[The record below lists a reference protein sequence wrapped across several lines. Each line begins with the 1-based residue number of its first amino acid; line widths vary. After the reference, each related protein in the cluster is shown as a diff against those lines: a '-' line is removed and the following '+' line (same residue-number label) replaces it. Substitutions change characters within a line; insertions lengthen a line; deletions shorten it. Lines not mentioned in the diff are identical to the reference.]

1 MTELLRIIFGGIK
14 VMVRMA
20 RILILPLIVLLGLQ
34 IGVNAQTNQFQS
46 LSPLVKQLSPSVVNI
61 STTSISKSGARSY
74 ESPFGDRGD
83 EQFDDFF
90 EKFFG
95 DSPEREFKRKG
106 LGSGFIF
113 SEDGYIITN
122 NHVVERATDI
132 KVILQNGDSYPA
144 KIIGTDPKSDLAVLK
159 IEPKTKLPA
168 VKFGNSDRL
177 EIGDWVLA
185 IGNPFGL
192 GHTVTSGII
201 SAKGR
206 SLGLG
211 SYDDFVQTDA
221 AINPGNS
228 GGPLF
233 NFQGEVVGVNTAII
247 AGGQGIGFAIP
258 VNMAKNIVS
267 QLRSGGKVV
276 RGWIGV
282 YVQPVTPEIAESL
295 EIDDYD
301 GALVADVTD
310 GGPADKAGVKRGD
323 IIIELNGNKIDQ
335 MPDLPK
341 LVASY
346 APGTKTKMKVLREGK
361 EKVLNIKLGELP
373 EQGTQI
379 SKRVPDDETEQ
390 NLGLVVQEITP
401 QIKSKFGIEYSNGVV
416 ITDVRGDSMASEA
429 GLLRGDVLVEINKKQ
444 IANLDDYRKNV
455 ASLKIG
461 QNLLF
466 LVRRGPNTIYVAL
479 KVEADNDRS

>member
-1 MTELLRIIFGGIK
+1 MLNLG
-14 VMVRMA
+14 
-20 RILILPLIVLLGLQ
+20 RILVFPIILTVLFLGLQ
-34 IGVNAQTNQFQS
+34 FEAMAQTNQFQS
-46 LSPLVKQLSPSVVNI
+46 LSPLVKKLSPSVVNI
-61 STTSISKSGARSY
+61 STTSVSKSQARSY
-74 ESPFGDRGD
+74 GSPFGDRGD

-90 EKFFG
+90 KKFFG

-113 SEDGYIITN
+113 SEDGYIVTN

-144 KIIGTDPKSDLAVLK
+144 NVIGTDPKSDLALLK
-159 IEPKTKLPA
+159 IKPKTKLPA
-168 VKFGNSDRL
+168 VEFGNSDRL

-233 NFQGEVVGVNTAII
+233 NFQGEVIGVNTAII

-258 VNMAKNIVS
+258 VNMAKNVVS
-267 QLRSGGKVV
+267 QLRDGGKVV

-282 YVQPVTPEIAESL
+282 YVQQVTPEIAESL
-295 EIDDYD
+295 ELGDDD
-301 GALVADVTD
+301 GALVADITE

-346 APGTKTKMKVLREGK
+346 SPGTKTNMKVLRDGK
-361 EKVLNIKLGELP
+361 EKTLNVKLGELP
-373 EQGTQI
+373 EQGTQV
-379 SKRVPDDETEQ
+379 SSRNQKDDIEQ
-390 NLGLVVQEITP
+390 SLGLIVQDITP
-401 QIKSKFGIEYSNGVV
+401 QIKKKLGIEYSNGVV
-416 ITDVRGDSMASEA
+416 ITDVRANSVGSGG
-429 GLLRGDVLVEINKKQ
+429 GLLRGDVILEINKKQ
-444 IANLDDYRKNV
+444 IANLDDYRNTLDSAKE
-455 ASLKIG
+455 G

-466 LVRRGPNTIYVAL
+466 LIKRGSNTIYVAL
-479 KVEADNDRS
+479 KPESEDDRS

>member
-1 MTELLRIIFGGIK
+1 MTSK
-14 VMVRMA
+14 A
-20 RILILPLIVLLGLQ
+20 RIWIFSLIITVLFLGSGFQ
-34 IGVNAQTNQFQS
+34 VNAQSNQFQS
-46 LSPLVKQLSPSVVNI
+46 LSPLVKKLSPSVVNI
-61 STTSISKSGARSY
+61 STTSVSKSGGHSFG
-74 ESPFGDRGD
+74 SPFGKRGD
-83 EQFDDFF
+83 EPFDDFF

-113 SEDGYIITN
+113 SEDGYIVTN

-132 KVILQNGDSYPA
+132 EVILQNGDSYPA
-144 KIIGTDPKSDLAVLK
+144 EIIGTDPKSDLALLK
-159 IEPKTKLPA
+159 IEPETKLPA
-168 VKFGNSDRL
+168 VRFGNSDNL

-233 NFQGEVVGVNTAII
+233 NYDGELVGVNTAII

-258 VNMAKNIVS
+258 VNMAKNVVS
-267 QLRSGGKVV
+267 QLRNSGKVV

-282 YVQPVTPEIAESL
+282 YVQQVTPEIAESL
-295 EIDDYD
+295 DLGNDE
-301 GALVADVTD
+301 GALVADVTED
-310 GGPADKAGVKRGD
+310 GPADKAGVKRGD
-323 IIIELNGNKIDQ
+323 IIVEVNGNKIDE

-346 APGTKTKMKVLREGK
+346 SPGTKTKLKVLRDGK

-373 EQGTQI
+373 EQGAQVASRSQNEGI
-379 SKRVPDDETEQ
+379 EQ
-390 NLGLVVQEITP
+390 SIGIIVQEITP
-401 QIKSKFGIEYSNGVV
+401 EVRSKLDIGSSNGVV
-416 ITDVRGDSMASEA
+416 ITRVKAGSIASEG
-429 GLLRGDVLVEINKKQ
+429 GLLRGDVILEINKKQ
-444 IANLDDYRKNV
+444 ISDLSDYRKAV
-455 ASLKIG
+455 DSVKEG

-466 LVRRGPNTIYVAL
+466 LVKRGPNTVYVAL
-479 KVEADNDRS
+479 KPEADDDKS

>member
-1 MTELLRIIFGGIK
+1 MGRIARVLIFP
-14 VMVRMA
+14 
-20 RILILPLIVLLGLQ
+20 ILVSVVLLGIQ
-34 IGVNAQTNQFQS
+34 PQVNAQTNEFKS

-61 STTSISKSGARSY
+61 STTSVTKSSARSFQ
-74 ESPFGDRGD
+74 SPFGGKEGD
-83 EQFDDFF
+83 PFDEFF
-90 EKFFG
+90 EQFFG
-95 DSPEREFKRKG
+95 DSPQREFKRKG

-132 KVILQNGDSYPA
+132 KVVLQNGDSYEA
-144 KIIGTDPKSDLAVLK
+144 EIIGTDPKSDLALLK
-159 IEPKTKLPA
+159 IEPEQRLPA
-168 VKFGNSDRL
+168 VKFGNSDIL

-211 SYDDFVQTDA
+211 SYDDFLQTDA

-233 NFQGEVVGVNTAII
+233 NFQGEVIGVNTAII

-258 VNMAKNIVS
+258 ISMAKNVVS
-267 QLRSGGKVV
+267 QLRNSGKVV

-295 EIDDYD
+295 SLKDDN
-301 GALVADVTD
+301 GALVADITE

-323 IIIELNGNKIDQ
+323 IIVEVNGNKIDE
-335 MPDLPK
+335 MPELPK

-346 APGTKTKMKVLREGK
+346 APGTKTKMKVIRDGK

-373 EQGTQI
+373 ENGTKV
-379 SKRVPDDETEQ
+379 SSRKPQ
-390 NLGLVVQEITP
+390 NDIEKNIGIIVQEITP
-401 QIKSKFGIEYSNGVV
+401 EVKNRMGLEYSEGVV
-416 ITDVRGDSMASEA
+416 ITNVSGSSAAAEA
-429 GLLRGDVLVEINKKQ
+429 GLARGDIILEINKKQ
-444 IANLDDYRKNV
+444 INMLDDYRKQIDS
-455 ASLKIG
+455 AKEG
-461 QNLLF
+461 QNILF
-466 LVRRGPNTIYVAL
+466 LVKRGSNTIYVAL
-479 KVEADNDRS
+479 KPEAEDDKG

>member
-1 MTELLRIIFGGIK
+1 
-14 VMVRMA
+14 MVRMA
-20 RILILPLIVLLGLQ
+20 KILIFPIIILLGLQ
-34 IGVNAQTNQFQS
+34 IGANAQSNQFQS

-61 STTSISKSGARSY
+61 STTSVSKSTARSF
-74 ESPFGDRGD
+74 ESPFGEEGD

-90 EKFFG
+90 KKFFG

-144 KIIGTDPKSDLAVLK
+144 KIMGTDPKSDLAVLK

-168 VKFGNSDRL
+168 VRFGNSDRL

-258 VNMAKNIVS
+258 VNIAKNVVS
-267 QLRSGGKVV
+267 QLRNGGKVV

-282 YVQPVTPEIAESL
+282 SVQSVTPEIAESL
-295 EIDDYD
+295 KLEDDD

-310 GGPADKAGVKRGD
+310 GGPADRAGVRRGD
-323 IIIELNGNKIDQ
+323 IITELNGNKIDE
-335 MPDLPK
+335 MLDLPK

-346 APGTKTKMKVLREGK
+346 APGTKTNMQVLRDGK

-373 EQGTQI
+373 EQGAQI
-379 SKRVPDDETEQ
+379 SNRVVDHEVGQ

-401 QIKSKFGIEYSNGVV
+401 QIQSKLGIEYSNGVV
-416 ITDVRGDSMASEA
+416 ITDVRGDSMASKA
-429 GLLRGDVLVEINKKQ
+429 GLLNGDVVLEINKKQ
-444 IANLDDYRKNV
+444 IVNLDDYRKSV
-455 ASLKIG
+455 DSVKIG

-466 LVRRGPNTIYVAL
+466 LVRRGSNTVYVAL
-479 KVEADNDRS
+479 KVEVEDDRS

>member
-1 MTELLRIIFGGIK
+1 MLRI
-14 VMVRMA
+14 A
-20 RILILPLIVLLGLQ
+20 NILILPLIVLIALHS
-34 IGVNAQTNQFQS
+34 VTYAQVNQFQS

-61 STTSISKSGARSY
+61 STTSVSKSRVRSF
-74 ESPFGDRGD
+74 ESPFGQEGD
-83 EQFDDFF
+83 EQFDEFF
-90 EKFFG
+90 KKFFG

-144 KIIGTDPKSDLAVLK
+144 EIIGTDPKSDLALLK
-159 IEPKTKLPA
+159 IKPKTKLPA
-168 VKFGNSDRL
+168 VKFGNSDVL

-211 SYDDFVQTDA
+211 SYDDFIQTDA

-267 QLRSGGKVV
+267 QLRNDGKVV

-282 YVQPVTPEIAESL
+282 FVQPVTPEIAESL
-295 EIDDYD
+295 ELKDND

-323 IIIELNGNKIDQ
+323 IIIKFNGNNIDQ

-341 LVASY
+341 LVASN
-346 APGTKTKMKVLREGK
+346 APGTKSKMTVLRDGK
-361 EKVLNIKLGELP
+361 EKVLKIKLGELP
-373 EQGTQI
+373 EQGAQL
-379 SKRVPDDETEQ
+379 SKRTTNQEVEQ

-401 QIKSKFGIEYSNGVV
+401 QISSRLGLDSTNGVV
-416 ITDVRGDSMASEA
+416 ITDVRGDSAASDA
-429 GLLRGDVLVEINKKQ
+429 GLLQGDVVLEINKKK
-444 IANLDDYRKNV
+444 IANLDNYRKLVDSVNV
-455 ASLKIG
+455 G

-466 LVRRGPNTIYVAL
+466 LVKRGSNTLFVPL
-479 KVEADNDRS
+479 KVEEDNDRS

>member
-1 MTELLRIIFGGIK
+1 
-14 VMVRMA
+14 MVRMA
-20 RILILPLIVLLGLQ
+20 KILIFPIIILLGLQ
-34 IGVNAQTNQFQS
+34 IGANAQSNQFQS

-61 STTSISKSGARSY
+61 STTSVSKSTARSF
-74 ESPFGDRGD
+74 ESPFGEEGD

-90 EKFFG
+90 KKFFG
-95 DSPEREFKRKG
+95 DSPEREFKGKG
-106 LGSGFIF
+106 LGSGFII

-168 VKFGNSDRL
+168 VRFGNSDRL

-258 VNMAKNIVS
+258 VNIAKNVVS
-267 QLRSGGKVV
+267 QLRNGGKVV

-295 EIDDYD
+295 KLEEDD

-310 GGPADKAGVKRGD
+310 GGPADKAGVQRGD
-323 IIIELNGNKIDQ
+323 IIIELNGNKIDE

-346 APGTKTKMKVLREGK
+346 APGTKTKMKVLRDGK

-373 EQGTQI
+373 EKGAQI
-379 SKRVPDDETEQ
+379 SNRVVDHEVEQ

-401 QIKSKFGIEYSNGVV
+401 QIQSKLGIEYSNGVV
-416 ITDVRGDSMASEA
+416 ITDVRGNSMASKA
-429 GLLRGDVLVEINKKQ
+429 GLLNGDVVLEINKKQ
-444 IANLDDYRKNV
+444 IVNLDDYRKSV
-455 ASLKIG
+455 DSVKIG

-466 LVRRGPNTIYVAL
+466 LVRRGSNTVYVAL
-479 KVEADNDRS
+479 KVEVEDDRS

>member
-1 MTELLRIIFGGIK
+1 MTSKARTWIFSLIITLVLFGSGFQ
-14 VMVRMA
+14 VS
-20 RILILPLIVLLGLQ
+20 
-34 IGVNAQTNQFQS
+34 AQSNQFQS

-61 STTSISKSGARSY
+61 STTSVSKSGGRSFG
-74 ESPFGDRGD
+74 SPFGDRG
-83 EQFDDFF
+83 EEPFDDFF

-113 SEDGYIITN
+113 SEDGYIVTN

-144 KIIGTDPKSDLAVLK
+144 EIIGTDPKSDLALLK
-159 IEPKTKLPA
+159 IEPETKLPA
-168 VKFGNSDRL
+168 VRFGNSDNL

-233 NFQGEVVGVNTAII
+233 NFDGELVGVNTAII

-258 VNMAKNIVS
+258 VNMAKNVVS
-267 QLRSGGKVV
+267 QLRNSGKVV

-282 YVQPVTPEIAESL
+282 YVQQVTPEIAESL
-295 EIDDYD
+295 DLGDDD
-301 GALVADVTD
+301 GALVADVTAD
-310 GGPADKAGVKRGD
+310 GPADKAGVKRGD
-323 IIIELNGNKIDQ
+323 IIVEVNGNKIDE

-346 APGTKTKMKVLREGK
+346 SPGTNTKLKVLRDGK

-373 EQGTQI
+373 EQTQVASRPQNDGI
-379 SKRVPDDETEQ
+379 EQ
-390 NLGLVVQEITP
+390 SIGIIVQEITP
-401 QIKSKFGIEYSNGVV
+401 EVQNKLEIESSNGVV
-416 ITDVRGDSMASEA
+416 ITRVRDGSIASEG
-429 GLLRGDVLVEINKKQ
+429 GLLSGDVILEINKKQ
-444 IANLDDYRKNV
+444 ISDLNDYRKAV
-455 ASLKIG
+455 DSAKEG
-461 QNLLF
+461 ENLLF
-466 LVRRGPNTIYVAL
+466 LVKRGPNTVYVAL
-479 KVEADNDRS
+479 KPEADDDRS

>member
-1 MTELLRIIFGGIK
+1 MLSLS
-14 VMVRMA
+14 
-20 RILILPLIVLLGLQ
+20 RILVLPIILTVLFIGLQ
-34 IGVNAQTNQFQS
+34 FEAMAQTNQFQS
-46 LSPLVKQLSPSVVNI
+46 LSPLVKKLSPSVVNI
-61 STTSISKSGARSY
+61 STTSVSKSQTRSY
-74 ESPFGDRGD
+74 QSPFGDRRD

-90 EKFFG
+90 KKFFG

-113 SEDGYIITN
+113 SEDGYIVTN

-144 KIIGTDPKSDLAVLK
+144 KVIGTDPKSDLALLK

-233 NFQGEVVGVNTAII
+233 NFQGEVIGVNTAII

-258 VNMAKNIVS
+258 VNMAKNVVS
-267 QLRSGGKVV
+267 QLRNGGKVV

-282 YVQPVTPEIAESL
+282 YVQQVTPEIAESL
-295 EIDDYD
+295 ELGDDD
-301 GALVADVTD
+301 GALVADITE
-310 GGPADKAGVKRGD
+310 GGPADKAGLKRGD

-346 APGTKTKMKVLREGK
+346 SPGTKTKLKVLRDGK
-361 EKVLNIKLGELP
+361 EKVLNVKLGELP
-373 EQGTQI
+373 EQGTQV
-379 SKRVPDDETEQ
+379 STRNQKDDIEQ
-390 NLGLVVQEITP
+390 SLGLIVQDITP
-401 QIKSKFGIEYSNGVV
+401 QIKKKLGIEYSNGVV
-416 ITDVRGDSMASEA
+416 ITNVRANSVGSEG
-429 GLLRGDVLVEINKKQ
+429 GLLRGDVILEINKKQ
-444 IANLDDYRKNV
+444 IVNLDDYRKNID
-455 ASLKIG
+455 AAKEG

-466 LVRRGPNTIYVAL
+466 LIKRGSNTIYVAL
-479 KVEADNDRS
+479 KPEAEDDRS

>member
-1 MTELLRIIFGGIK
+1 
-14 VMVRMA
+14 MVRMA
-20 RILILPLIVLLGLQ
+20 RILIFPIIILLGLQ
-34 IGVNAQTNQFQS
+34 IGANAQSNQFQS

-61 STTSISKSGARSY
+61 STTSVSKSTARSF
-74 ESPFGDRGD
+74 ESPFGAEGD
-83 EQFDDFF
+83 EQFDDLFK
-90 EKFFG
+90 KFFG
-95 DSPEREFKRKG
+95 DSPEREVKGKG

-168 VKFGNSDRL
+168 VRFGNSDRL

-258 VNMAKNIVS
+258 VNIAKNVVC
-267 QLRSGGKVV
+267 QLRNGGKVV

-282 YVQPVTPEIAESL
+282 SVQSVTPEIAESL
-295 EIDDYD
+295 KLEDDD

-310 GGPADKAGVKRGD
+310 GGPADKAGVRRGD
-323 IIIELNGNKIDQ
+323 IITELNGNKIDE
-335 MPDLPK
+335 MLDLPK

-346 APGTKTKMKVLREGK
+346 VPGTKTNMKVLRDSK
-361 EKVLNIKLGELP
+361 EKVLNIKLGKLP
-373 EQGTQI
+373 EQGAQI
-379 SKRVPDDETEQ
+379 SNRVVDHEVEQ

-401 QIKSKFGIEYSNGVV
+401 QIQSKLGIEYSNGVI
-416 ITDVRGDSMASEA
+416 ITDVRGNSMASKA
-429 GLLRGDVLVEINKKQ
+429 GLLNGDVVLEINKKQ
-444 IANLDDYRKNV
+444 IVNLDDYRKSV
-455 ASLKIG
+455 DSVKIG

-466 LVRRGPNTIYVAL
+466 LVRRGSNTIYVAL
-479 KVEADNDRS
+479 KVEVENDRN